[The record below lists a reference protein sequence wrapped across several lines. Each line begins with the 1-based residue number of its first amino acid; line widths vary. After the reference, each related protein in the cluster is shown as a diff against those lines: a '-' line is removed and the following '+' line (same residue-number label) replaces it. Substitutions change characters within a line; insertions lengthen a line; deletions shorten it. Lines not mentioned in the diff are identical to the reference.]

1 MLLLPVI
8 LTILFCTVANVKFNA
23 TPPYTLPSPVKLPAK
38 LVEFHPAPLAVTLEL
53 LMTTEL
59 LLCLLSEK
67 LFPTTSPEMFL
78 PSQVML
84 ILLVPFVLTWH
95 SVVKFPA
102 LATLPT
108 ALSAAAATTTLFDN
122 PPNPSPPKSPLP
134 ADLLPTSPLPAD
146 SPPTNPLA
154 LTRPLAPFAA
164 PFVAFAARL
173 AAALLTRNPPFAALS
188 PLALTSSAAATSSA
202 ASPSLL
208 PPKLFD
214 ALFASCLLDSILA
227 SAFALFFARPVSKR
241 FASSLCFAPLNA
253 SASFAPPFDL
263 VFKRTFL
270 RQLLALKLN

>member
-8 LTILFCTVANVKFNA
+8 LTILFCTVAIVKFNA

-53 LMTTEL
+53 LMTTKL

-84 ILLVPFVLTWH
+84 ILLVLFVLTWH

-134 ADLLPTSPLPAD
+134 AD

-164 PFVAFAARL
+164 PFVAFVAFAARL

-188 PLALTSSAAATSSA
+188 PLALTSSAAATSPA

-241 FASSLCFAPLNA
+241 LASSLCFAPLNA
-253 SASFAPPFDL
+253 SASFAP
-263 VFKRTFL
+263 FL
-270 RQLLALKLN
+270 TSFSNAFFCANFSL

>member
-1 MLLLPVI
+1 M
-8 LTILFCTVANVKFNA
+8 
-23 TPPYTLPSPVKLPAK
+23 
-38 LVEFHPAPLAVTLEL
+38 
-53 LMTTEL
+53 
-59 LLCLLSEK
+59 
-67 LFPTTSPEMFL
+67 
-78 PSQVML
+78 
-84 ILLVPFVLTWH
+84 
-95 SVVKFPA
+95 KFPA

-108 ALSAAAATTTLFDN
+108 ALIAAAATTTLFDN

-188 PLALTSSAAATSSA
+188 PLALTSSAAATSPA

-241 FASSLCFAPLNA
+241 LASSLCFAPLNA
-253 SASFAPPFDL
+253 SASFAPPLTSFSNALFCANFSLCSSTNFSLNFLPAFVVFGVL
-263 VFKRTFL
+263 VFI
-270 RQLLALKLN
+270 ACPLKLRILFFI